1 MGRFYGRFWLQVQS
15 LTFLFQLCCRL
26 TWLVVSPLQVSE
38 DRSGHLISDAYSGRL
53 YQHQMR
59 SVMGECDEL
68 SLRLYFLPNFI
79 SLQSTSRE
87 SCVLSASSIGSWG
100 QSHVLICCGPVGTG
114 PSRNLSSSPLG
125 LLHFTGGL
133 CERKY
138 SLLNSLET
146 T

>member
-1 MGRFYGRFWLQVQS
+1 MNLA
-15 LTFLFQLCCRL
+15 
-26 TWLVVSPLQVSE
+26 
-38 DRSGHLISDAYSGRL
+38 SDF
-53 YQHQMR
+53 
-59 SVMGECDEL
+59 
-68 SLRLYFLPNFI
+68 YFLPNFV

-87 SCVLSASSIGSWG
+87 SYVLSASSIGSWG

-114 PSRNLSSSPLG
+114 PSHNLSSSPLG

-133 CERKY
+133 CERKS